1 MAGGGSKIGRAVRG
15 GAASDGNGFLS
26 LIARVV
32 VGRDSDGLAA
42 PLARPGLTL
51 FPLLSVSFW
60 LMLFVPWLCPSDA
73 TGGWLP
79 EPDASLA
86 PAFSL
91 LPSLAALPLIAAS
104 T

>member
-1 MAGGGSKIGRAVRG
+1 MGRSGAKIGRAVRG
-15 GAASDGNGFLS
+15 GVASDGNGFLS

-32 VGRDSDGLAA
+32 VGRDSDGLAT
-42 PLARPGLTL
+42 PPRSARTHTV
-51 FPLLSVSFW
+51 SASFW

-79 EPDASLA
+79 EPGASLA